1 MPLVRTGPR
10 CRRRL
15 FHFRV
20 LERAQMLRKAM
31 LWLLMDNFPLRVLE
45 FFCLRKIIKR
55 PIVMVAVL
63 LHLLDSSSVYLD
75 SAQALIRMANMPR
88 TTVYYPFCRDS
99 EMLRFSDDIWDSPH
113 GCNMF
118 LLRFRFRREHFIQLA
133 VALELVNLN
142 DGQFFRSI
150 RVGQPGHYHV
160 FPSDVCLMVLLRRLS
175 SPCRF
180 ADLVNEFYLPS
191 HRICEI
197 FHAMIDLIFIK
208 FAYRLSDPKIW
219 TRYFTIF
226 ADRMKAM
233 GAPFDS
239 LVGLIDGNF
248 LQLCRPLG
256 LGNFRANVDLQEYYY
271 SGKEKCHGIK
281 FLALLFPNGMVAIA
295 GPSCGRVHDARM
307 LRESGWMQMLYDYEQ
322 RTGRTMFVFG
332 DAAFPC
338 NRYCQSMRK
347 GVLTIEERAFNS
359 LMSRIR
365 IQVSILFI

>member
-1 MPLVRTGPR
+1 
-10 CRRRL
+10 
-15 FHFRV
+15 
-20 LERAQMLRKAM
+20 
-31 LWLLMDNFPLRVLE
+31 
-45 FFCLRKIIKR
+45 
-55 PIVMVAVL
+55 
-63 LHLLDSSSVYLD
+63 
-75 SAQALIRMANMPR
+75 
-88 TTVYYPFCRDS
+88 
-99 EMLRFSDDIWDSPH
+99 
-113 GCNMF
+113 
-118 LLRFRFRREHFIQLA
+118 
-133 VALELVNLN
+133 
-142 DGQFFRSI
+142 
-150 RVGQPGHYHV
+150 
-160 FPSDVCLMVLLRRLS
+160 
-175 SPCRF
+175 
-180 ADLVNEFYLPS
+180 
-191 HRICEI
+191 
-197 FHAMIDLIFIK
+197 
-208 FAYRLSDPKIW
+208 
-219 TRYFTIF
+219 
-226 ADRMKAM
+226 MKAM